1 MTDQT
6 LKTRMGTRLTA
17 LFSAVP
23 ETTSEFWDLCC
34 DHGAIGRA
42 MLESRRPCPVVFN
55 DIHNDI
61 MANLQHQLTALQ
73 AEDYRL
79 YYGPAE
85 QIVLTESP
93 RPTLMLAGVGA
104 EQCITILTHL
114 FAQPASASAIF
125 IISAATKM
133 HRVRQFLIDQGVFLV
148 HESVVTE
155 NKRAYEILSVGRD
168 SFSGGKKMSARAS
181 DLFGAC
187 WQPDNP
193 DHRRHLDKLIGFYQA
208 KSQHLPA
215 GNIDA
220 TVQGYKDIL
229 KNYHAKT

>member
-1 MTDQT
+1 MTDHT

-23 ETTSEFWDLCC
+23 ATTSEFWDLCC

-42 MLESRRPCPVVFN
+42 ILESRQPCPVVFN
-55 DIHNDI
+55 DIHSDI
-61 MANLQHQLTALQ
+61 MAKLQRRLTALQ
-73 AEDYRL
+73 AENYRM
-79 YYGPAE
+79 YIGPAE
-85 QIVLTESP
+85 QLVLTDSP
-93 RPTLMLAGVGA
+93 QPTLMLAGVGA
-104 EQCITILTHL
+104 EQCIIILSHL
-114 FAQPASASAIF
+114 FAQPSSASATF

-155 NKRAYEILSVGRD
+155 NKRSYEILIIGRD
-168 SFSGGKKMSARAS
+168 SFSGGKKMSDSAG

-208 KSQHLPA
+208 KLQHRPA
-215 GNIDA
+215 GNTDSI
-220 TVQGYKDIL
+220 VQGYKDIL
-229 KNYHAKT
+229 KKHYAKT

>member
-1 MTDQT
+1 MTDRT

-17 LFSAVP
+17 LFCAVP
-23 ETTSEFWDLCC
+23 ATTSEFWDLCC

-55 DIHNDI
+55 DIHSDI
-61 MANLQHQLTALQ
+61 MANLQRQLTAVQ
-73 AEDYRL
+73 AENYRM
-79 YYGPAE
+79 YIGPAE
-85 QIVLTESP
+85 QLVLSDSP
-93 RPTLMLAGVGA
+93 KPTLMLAGVGA
-104 EQCITILTHL
+104 EQCIIILTHL
-114 FAQPASASAIF
+114 FAQSASASAIF

-155 NKRAYEILSVGRD
+155 NKRSYEILTIGRD
-168 SFSGGKKMSARAS
+168 SFSGGKKMSAQAG

-187 WQPDNP
+187 WHPDNP
-193 DHRRHLDKLIGFYQA
+193 DHRRHLNKLIGFYQA
-208 KSQHLPA
+208 KLQHRP
-215 GNIDA
+215 GENINA

-229 KNYHAKT
+229 KKYHGKT